1 MAVYVG
7 TSLAKKFLKYI
18 NAPPSSSKNIAPEGS
33 QTISDYGFREFDQSD
48 GEKEVEQP
56 VPVAAVPLQSVPPL
70 TTFKRKRHTK
80 ALASISEEPSMI
92 LSSPKRRKAL
102 IPDSDDETV
111 SYPGTGRMTRSKQEA
126 KEQERAEE
134 EEKERKEAELDDDA
148 KISSFAR
155 KRPSHRS
162 SSAQPSNISLPHQ
175 SPSHEVPTT
184 KLIIENPNSMVDL
197 NQVGN
202 PGDFI
207 EPSNVSTLNTEN
219 PADSP
224 LGVPE
229 ILSTKSLE
237 TPLPQGFDKSVHA
250 PTKTSS
256 PAVDISTPQVAVQ
269 PSLEESIPLEI
280 HSSAAT
286 AHVKAFCNKVS
297 LPVQTL
303 VVLNPLDE
311 LKVLLNPS
319 SPNLKSTF
327 SQEEVQE
334 LIEIHQG
341 FATWDFSSFI
351 EHQLWDQFEVC
362 CQA

>member
-56 VPVAAVPLQSVPPL
+56 VPVAVVPLQSVPPL

-237 TPLPQGFDKSVHA
+237 TPLPQVDRLGVMRWQMANSDWFLGFWECN
-250 PTKTSS
+250 
-256 PAVDISTPQVAVQ
+256 
-269 PSLEESIPLEI
+269 PSI
-280 HSSAAT
+280 T
-286 AHVKAFCNKVS
+286 G
-297 LPVQTL
+297 
-303 VVLNPLDE
+303 
-311 LKVLLNPS
+311 KVLSIIGEFSARLLAAITAITTAMNDYHHRS
-319 SPNLKSTF
+319 GASEVRKSPHGERK
-327 SQEEVQE
+327 E
-334 LIEIHQG
+334 L
-341 FATWDFSSFI
+341 
-351 EHQLWDQFEVC
+351 
-362 CQA
+362 